1 MTTPEKMEAQMIET
15 WLQDMNHG
23 EVIRMNENLEQEREV
38 LVVNAA
44 EVLNTPKPSPVLPL
58 GVISWDD
65 GEGLMCDLETGQC
78 S

>member
-1 MTTPEKMEAQMIET
+1 
-15 WLQDMNHG
+15 
-23 EVIRMNENLEQEREV
+23 MNENVEHEREV

-44 EVLNTPKPSPVLPL
+44 EVLNTPQPSPVHPL

-78 S
+78 N